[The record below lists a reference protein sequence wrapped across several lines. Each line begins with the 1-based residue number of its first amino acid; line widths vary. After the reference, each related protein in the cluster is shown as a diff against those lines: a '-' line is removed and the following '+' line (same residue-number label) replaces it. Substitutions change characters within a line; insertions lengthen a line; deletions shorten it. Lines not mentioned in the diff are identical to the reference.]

1 MKAHELAQQAADILK
16 QRGIENGY
24 DAGEE
29 RSAAKIATVFNA
41 ITGHNLTE
49 QDAWMFLICLK
60 LVRQGRKHQ
69 TDNLLDLSNYALL
82 LAESHGNQTEQTGFR
97 FGGVTGGI
105 VNGPKSPTI
114 NDAVLRGTI
123 TCVNHATP
131 GQVDHQTMIDLGYE
145 WVANKNDEILT
156 EAVKDAIRRMCQP
169 GGALWGRK

>member
-82 LAESHGNQTEQTGFR
+82 LAESHGNQDGAK
-97 FGGVTGGI
+97 VTGGAYT
-105 VNGPKSPTI
+105 VTMGVGARKSPTI

-123 TCVNHATP
+123 TCNNSAPVS
-131 GQVDHQTMIDLGYE
+131 HQTMLDLGYE
-145 WVANKNDEILT
+145 LKPTINDELLS
-156 EAVKDAIRRMCQP
+156 EVVKDAIRRMCRP